1 MKNTKSAKI
10 VFGISM
16 ALITIMA
23 LWSVVFNESFT
34 NLSNMVFQFLTND
47 LGWLYLIAMV
57 VFLAFVIYVAFGKY
71 GNIRL
76 GSDDSKPEYSNM
88 TWFGL
93 LFGCG
98 MGVGLVFWGVAEPL
112 THYLH
117 PLGVEGSTAQAADFA
132 MKSFFMH
139 WGILPWANYA
149 VIGLAL
155 AYFMFRKNKKGLIS
169 SLLTPLIGEKLSQG
183 WLGKLVDILAVFA
196 TVAGVVTSL
205 GLGTLQI
212 NAGFNK
218 MFNVPTTLLVQIII
232 IAVVSVIYISSAVS
246 GIDKGIK
253 VISDAN
259 LYVAIGLMIVTFLVG
274 PKIEILNSFVNGI
287 GQYIGNFLQDS
298 LAINAYADNSWFGS
312 WRIFYWAW
320 FIAWAPFVGVFIA
333 RISKGRT
340 IREFILGVVLVPAAA
355 SCLWGTVFGNLGISL
370 GQKGIMSAEALES
383 VVASPETGL
392 FVILDK
398 YPLGTILSVVAI
410 ISLCAFFVTSA
421 NSGVYVL
428 AMLTSDGDQ
437 NPPNNKK
444 IIWGLVQSIMAVGL
458 LMAGGLKPLQTIS
471 LAAAFPFIFIMFATC
486 ASFIKSI
493 KQEKI
498 SKK

>member
-1 MKNTKSAKI
+1 MKKKKLDNT
-10 VFGISM
+10 VFYVSLV
-16 ALITIMA
+16 LIAIMA
-23 LWSVVFNESFT
+23 VWSVAFNDSFT
-34 NLSNMVFQFLTND
+34 IVSNAAFSLLTTD
-47 LGWLYLIAMV
+47 FGWLYLIAMI
-57 VFLAFVIYVAFGKY
+57 VFLIFVVYVAFGKY
-71 GNIRL
+71 GHIRL
-76 GSDDSKPEYSNM
+76 GGDDSRPEYSNM

-112 THYLH
+112 SHYLN
-117 PLGVEGSTAQAADFA
+117 PIGAEPGTPEAADFA

-169 SLLTPLIGEKLSQG
+169 TLLEPLIGEKRANG

-212 NAGFNK
+212 NAGFHY
-218 MFNVPTTLLVQIII
+218 MFGLPSTLTVQIII
-232 IAVVSVIYISSAVS
+232 IVVVSVLYIGSAVS

-253 VISDAN
+253 LISDTN
-259 LYVAIGLMIVTFLVG
+259 LYVAIGLLVVCFLVG
-274 PKIEILNSFVNGI
+274 PKIEILNSFINGM
-287 GQYIGNFLQDS
+287 GQYIGNFVQDA
-298 LAINAYADNSWFGS
+298 LAINSYGDNSWLGS
-312 WRIFYWAW
+312 WRLFYWAW
-320 FIAWAPFVGVFIA
+320 FIAWAPFVGVFVA

-340 IREFILGVVLVPAAA
+340 IREFILGVVLVPALA
-355 SCLWGTVFGNLGISL
+355 SCVWGSVFGSLGINLGE
-370 GQKGIMSAEALES
+370 KGILSIEALKEA
-383 VVASPETGL
+383 VANPEVGL
-392 FVILDK
+392 FVVLK
-398 YPLGTILSVVAI
+398 EYPLGFILSLVAI
-410 ISLCAFFVTSA
+410 VSLCAFFITSA

-428 AMLTSDGDQ
+428 SMLTTQGAI
-437 NPPNNKK
+437 NPPNSKK
-444 IIWGLVQSIMAVGL
+444 ILWGIIQSVMAIGL

-486 ASFIKSI
+486 ASFIKAL
-493 KQEKI
+493 KNEKV
-498 SKK
+498 

>member
-1 MKNTKSAKI
+1 MKKSKAGNK
-10 VFGISM
+10 VFFISLVLVAVM
-16 ALITIMA
+16 AI
-23 LWSVVFNESFT
+23 WSVALNESFT
-34 NLSNMVFQFLTND
+34 KVSNAAFQFLTTD
-47 LGWLYLIAMV
+47 FGWLYLLSMV
-57 VFLAFVIYVAFGKY
+57 VFLGFVVYMAFGKF
-71 GNIRL
+71 GKIRL
-76 GSDDSKPEYSNM
+76 GGDDSRPEYSNL

-112 THYLH
+112 THYLN
-117 PLGVEGSTAQAADFA
+117 PVGMEGATPEAADFA

-169 SLLTPLIGEKLSQG
+169 SILEPLIGEKLANG

-212 NAGFNK
+212 NAGFNRL
-218 MFNVPTTLLVQIII
+218 FGLPTTLVVQIGII
-232 IAVVSVIYISSAVS
+232 VVVSILYIGSAVS

-253 VISDAN
+253 IISDTN
-259 LYVAIGLMIVTFLVG
+259 LYVAVGLLLVCFIVG
-274 PKIEILNSFVNGI
+274 PKIEILDSFINGM
-287 GQYIGNFLQDS
+287 GQYIGSFIPDA
-298 LAINAYADNSWFGS
+298 LAINAYGDNSWLGS
-312 WRIFYWAW
+312 WRLFYWAW

-340 IREFILGVVLVPAAA
+340 IREFVLGVVLVPAIA
-355 SCLWGTVFGNLGISL
+355 SCIWGAVFGSLGINLGETGAMAIETL
-370 GQKGIMSAEALES
+370 KE
-383 VVASPETGL
+383 VVATPEVGL
-392 FVILDK
+392 FMVLEQ
-398 YPLGTILSVVAI
+398 YPLGSVLAIVAI

-428 AMLTSDGDQ
+428 SMLTTDGEI
-437 NPPNNKK
+437 NPPNSKK
-444 IIWGLVQSIMAVGL
+444 ILWGIIQSVMAIGL

-471 LAAAFPFIFIMFATC
+471 LAAAFPFIFIMFAAC
-486 ASFIKSI
+486 AAFIKAV
-493 KQEKI
+493 KKEKV
-498 SKK
+498 